1 MILESDWP
9 SVLFGV
15 RPAYPLWSSA
25 LHSWQSFPGLLSTW
39 SAGAPPEKAPAL
51 LDSLER
57 EKAFYVNI
65 LRDDICIDL

>member
-1 MILESDWP
+1 MALS
-9 SVLFGV
+9 
-15 RPAYPLWSSA
+15 ALWSET
-25 LHSWQSFPGLLSTW
+25 GLSPVELCTSQLAVLPR
-39 SAGAPPEKAPAL
+39 SPLYRDAGVPPEKAPAL